1 MTTIIRAARHGAAA
15 LLLLATGACAG
26 VGNVGEILGSVLG
39 GGAGA
44 SGSQVT
50 GTVRGV
56 DTRAQQ
62 IGLQLSNGQTVGLAF
77 DDKTQVVYN
86 NQNYAVTSLD
96 PGDQVTARVQSTN
109 DGAYYTD
116 LVQVDQPVQNTGGS
130 TATSGSAT
138 VQTLQGTVRQIDQ
151 SNGLFALQTN
161 GGTVT
166 VSLPYNVSRSDQN
179 RFQSLRTGDSVRLQ
193 GVFLNNTRVE
203 LRQFN

>member
-1 MTTIIRAARHGAAA
+1 MTTIRRAARHGAAT
-15 LLLLATGACAG
+15 LMLLAAGACANA
-26 VGNVGEILGSVLG
+26 GNVGEILGSVLG
-39 GGAGA
+39 GGTGA
-44 SGSQVT
+44 SGSQVS

-62 IGLQLSNGQTVGLAF
+62 IGLQLSDGQTVGLAF

-86 NQNYAVTSLD
+86 NQSYAVTSLD

-109 DGAYYTD
+109 NGAYYTD
-116 LVQVDQPVQNTGGS
+116 RVQVDQPVQNSGG
-130 TATSGSAT
+130 TTTSGSAT
-138 VQTLQGTVRQIDQ
+138 VQTVQGTVRQIDQ
-151 SNGLFALQTN
+151 ANGLFSLQTN
-161 GGTVT
+161 NGTVT

-179 RFQSLRTGDSVRLQ
+179 RFQSLRAGENVRLQ